1 MMDLFTLSAALF
13 IGFSIGIAA
22 TLASAYIIISAYF
35 ASRDYLDQFDVGER

>member
-1 MMDLFTLSAALF
+1 MISLLTLLATLF
-13 IGFSIGIAA
+13 IGFSVGIAA